1 MINSN
6 VHDLRLQAKAR
17 LPRMFFDYID
27 GGAFSERTMA
37 WNIADFDQWWLE
49 QRIMV
54 DLTERDLST
63 RFLGRDYKLPIML
76 APVGFTGMFWPNGE
90 VEAAQAARLAG
101 IPMCLSTFSI
111 NSIEEVAQCLPP
123 GELAFQLYVF
133 RDRDLAEDLL
143 ARARAAGVDTLF
155 LTADTD
161 VSSIRE
167 RDTRNGFRTAAS
179 LNFSALRDFASRPG
193 WCMRMARQGRPQLGN
208 VRGRQ
213 GLPDTLM
220 AQASYLSGNV
230 DPSMTWEDLTWLRTR
245 WPGKIVLKGV
255 LSVSDARRALEAG
268 VDAIVVS
275 NHGGRQLDGAR
286 SSISALPEI
295 ARFIDGRLQVLFD
308 GGVRRGSDVVKALAL
323 GADAVLIGRA
333 FAYGLAANGRQG
345 VLDAIEFIR
354 AEADI
359 TLALMGM
366 TRIEQI
372 KRSVE
377 QIIHLRDIGGHRG
390 GGQIPMNEVPGAS
403 IG

>member
-27 GGAFSERTMA
+27 GGAFSEKTMG

-54 DLTERDLST
+54 DLSERDLST

-90 VEAAQAARLAG
+90 VEAAKAARQAG

-111 NSIEEVAQCLPP
+111 NSIEEVAECLPR
-123 GELAFQLYVF
+123 GDMAFQLYVF
-133 RDRDLAEDLL
+133 KDRVLAADLL
-143 ARARAAGVDTLF
+143 ARAGAMGVNTLF

-161 VSSIRE
+161 VSSVRE

-193 WCMRMARQGRPQLGN
+193 WCMRMARQGMPQLGN
-208 VRGRQ
+208 VRGRE
-213 GLPDTLM
+213 GIPDTLM

-230 DPSMTWEDLTWLRTR
+230 DPSMTWSDLAWLRER

-255 LSVSDARRALEAG
+255 LSVSDARRAMEAG

-295 ARFIDGRLQVLFD
+295 SHFIDGRLQVLFD
-308 GGVRRGSDVVKALAL
+308 GGIRRGSDVIKALAL

-354 AEADI
+354 AEAEI
-359 TLALMGM
+359 TMALMGI
-366 TRIEQI
+366 TRTEEIKGAIEP
-372 KRSVE
+372 
-377 QIIHLRDIGGHRG
+377 IIHPRAQWAHKGCMPVPLDFY
-390 GGQIPMNEVPGAS
+390 PGA
-403 IG
+403 GV